1 MIPPRAARLVASIH
15 KWLGLVVALQLLVWT
30 GTGLFM
36 VSFHLVDVRG
46 EKLVHPTSHVTP
58 IDMSKVTLSSTDA
71 LRAVVEDRPYEL
83 KLKTL
88 AGRPVYEVRAE
99 IGVYLVAADTG
110 EILSP
115 VSRSLA
121 TDIARAAWAGE
132 GELLSVGELAAAPQ
146 ESGLSGPVWAAL
158 FAGDGKPTLY
168 VSASNGQVSA
178 PRTDLWRIYDFF
190 YGLHLMDYT
199 EHENANQPWTIALAI
214 LALSTV
220 LFGVVLLVHRFTRGV
235 LRENKET
242 S

>member
-1 MIPPRAARLVASIH
+1 MISPRIARLVASIH
-15 KWLGLVVALQLLVWT
+15 KWLGLIVAAQLLVWT

-46 EKLVHPTSHVTP
+46 EKLVHPPSHITL

-71 LRAVVEDRPYEL
+71 LEVVVEDRPYGVTL
-83 KLKTL
+83 KKL
-88 AGRPVYEVRAE
+88 AARPIYEIRAE

-115 VSRSLA
+115 VSGSLA
-121 TDIARAAWAGE
+121 TDIAKAAWAGE
-132 GELLSVGELAAAPQ
+132 GDLLSVDELAAAPQ
-146 ESGLSGPVWAAL
+146 ESGLSGPAWAAR

-168 VSASNGQVSA
+168 ISANTGQVSA
-178 PRTDLWRIYDFF
+178 PRTDLWRTYDFF

-199 EHENANQPWTIALAI
+199 EHENGHQPWTIALAI

-235 LRENKET
+235 LRPKET